1 MQGVAVWLW
10 AVVIAII
17 LAILTAIA
25 GSQWDILANLQSLP
39 RIPVTPETATLT
51 GILTALGATVVA
63 LIGAILDGLRRGVG
77 GLLRGG
83 AVAESD
89 SGTDRGDQ
97 GGQEHCGAHRGQP
110 SEERGSE
117 LETAEFCLLTLV
129 DIGAERVIRIDGDGR
144 VRGVLVVDG
153 CARFPGLLGIVAVHT
168 AKVGAHRTSTGGGRL
183 CGSRRALYA
192 GLQSKALS

>member
-89 SGTDRGDQ
+89 SGTDRGDR
-97 GGQEHCGAHRGQP
+97 A
-110 SEERGSE
+110 
-117 LETAEFCLLTLV
+117 
-129 DIGAERVIRIDGDGR
+129 
-144 VRGVLVVDG
+144 VRSTVV
-153 CARFPGLLGIVAVHT
+153 PIAVSHPKN
-168 AKVGAHRTSTGGGRL
+168 ADPNLKPPNSAFSRSWTSVR
-183 CGSRRALYA
+183 SV
-192 GLQSKALS
+192 